1 MLLMQR
7 MCCMHIMNIESSYLL
22 EESLYCLFSCV
33 STHIH
38 MYAMLHGNYIYS
50 VVSRSVKC
58 DMKKMICTSSK
69 LKIKYDKTGQRKRWY
84 CEYVIISIIMDKF
97 DNKWFNNYVS
107 LELEVMLLLIS
118 IIFTISGN

>member
-1 MLLMQR
+1 MSLIR
-7 MCCMHIMNIESSYLL
+7 RICCMHIMNIESSYLL

-38 MYAMLHGNYIYS
+38 MYAKLHGNYIYS

-58 DMKKMICTSSK
+58 DMKKIICK

-84 CEYVIISIIMDKF
+84 CEYVIIFVIIDKF
-97 DNKWFNNYVS
+97 DNKCLNNYAS
-107 LELEVMLLLIS
+107 LKLELMLLLIF